1 MYFGRIY
8 LMSRDSRSLEIGDKA
23 MSKRLTPKQ
32 EKFCY
37 LYIQY
42 GDAAKAYREAY
53 NSAQMKPATIRRK
66 AVELMNIAR

>member
-1 MYFGRIY
+1 
-8 LMSRDSRSLEIGDKA
+8 
-23 MSKRLTPKQ
+23 MSKTLTPKQ